1 MVSGLPK
8 VFRVFRRGVVF
19 GSRDIVERLI
29 EGIVAVILEDFGSGL
44 LCPQVAHYQ
53 DFHQARSGAGQ
64 QFYLPAPCHR
74 HAQSFTSR
82 P

>member
-1 MVSGLPK
+1 

-19 GSRDIVERLI
+19 ESQDVVERLI
-29 EGIVAVILEDFGSGL
+29 EGIVAVILEDF
-44 LCPQVAHYQ
+44 HE
-53 DFHQARSGAGQ
+53 ARSGAGQ